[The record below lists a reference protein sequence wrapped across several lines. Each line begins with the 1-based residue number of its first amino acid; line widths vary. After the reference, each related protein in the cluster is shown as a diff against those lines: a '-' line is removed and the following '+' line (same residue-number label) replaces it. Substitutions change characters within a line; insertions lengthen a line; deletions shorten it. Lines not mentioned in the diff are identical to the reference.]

1 MSTEL
6 LTAGSLVQQWSK
18 ASQLEWTLAGMFA
31 LSLRAGLD
39 PMDLDTTML
48 LSLLWILESCSSQY
62 NSNLT
67 VITSNYLAYTNV
79 AAALAGPNTPAQ
91 IRHWQQDMKA
101 SQLELLKRCEWRIHM
116 DLGTDVVP
124 ALQQMQQADA
134 MPKLQSVLRQIDA
147 ESKHRRAMD
156 VQLQAHR
163 RQQASQAQQA
173 QHAQHVQAAHAQ
185 FEQQAFHL
193 VCCQSSTK
201 PPKPRAN
208 SRNDQSSQHARLR
221 QEAEDLHQS
230 SLNGKYW
237 QTGSSTSHTACPQQE
252 TLIPLGQ
259 RARNRAVRTKLSW

>member
-1 MSTEL
+1 
-6 LTAGSLVQQWSK
+6 
-18 ASQLEWTLAGMFA
+18 
-31 LSLRAGLD
+31 
-39 PMDLDTTML
+39 
-48 LSLLWILESCSSQY
+48 
-62 NSNLT
+62 
-67 VITSNYLAYTNV
+67 
-79 AAALAGPNTPAQ
+79 
-91 IRHWQQDMKA
+91 
-101 SQLELLKRCEWRIHM
+101 
-116 DLGTDVVP
+116 
-124 ALQQMQQADA
+124 
-134 MPKLQSVLRQIDA
+134 
-147 ESKHRRAMD
+147 MD

-173 QHAQHVQAAHAQ
+173 QQAQHAQRVQDAHAQ
-185 FEQQAFHL
+185 YEQQAFHL
-193 VCCQSSTK
+193 ACCQSSTK

>member
-1 MSTEL
+1 
-6 LTAGSLVQQWSK
+6 
-18 ASQLEWTLAGMFA
+18 
-31 LSLRAGLD
+31 
-39 PMDLDTTML
+39 
-48 LSLLWILESCSSQY
+48 
-62 NSNLT
+62 
-67 VITSNYLAYTNV
+67 
-79 AAALAGPNTPAQ
+79 
-91 IRHWQQDMKA
+91 
-101 SQLELLKRCEWRIHM
+101 M

-124 ALQQMQQADA
+124 ALQQMQQADV
-134 MPKLQSVLRQIDA
+134 MPKLQSALRQIDT
-147 ESKHRRAMD
+147 ESRHRRAID

-185 FEQQAFHL
+185 IEQQAFHL
-193 VCCQSSTK
+193 ACCQSSTK

>member
-116 DLGTDVVP
+116 DLGTDV
-124 ALQQMQQADA
+124 
-134 MPKLQSVLRQIDA
+134 
-147 ESKHRRAMD
+147 
-156 VQLQAHR
+156 
-163 RQQASQAQQA
+163 
-173 QHAQHVQAAHAQ
+173 
-185 FEQQAFHL
+185 
-193 VCCQSSTK
+193 
-201 PPKPRAN
+201 
-208 SRNDQSSQHARLR
+208 
-221 QEAEDLHQS
+221 EAEDLHQS